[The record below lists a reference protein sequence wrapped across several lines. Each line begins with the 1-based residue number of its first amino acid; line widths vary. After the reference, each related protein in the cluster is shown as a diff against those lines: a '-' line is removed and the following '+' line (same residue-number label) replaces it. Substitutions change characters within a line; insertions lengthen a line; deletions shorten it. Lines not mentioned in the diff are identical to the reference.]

1 MLFCIGKL
9 ELRNVKTNLSI
20 HYIIGIGHAGG
31 LESTSRPG
39 RYVLHAECT
48 DARGGHPDIQAT
60 PGLKGSS
67 RCGIDLDRY
76 GHQEPE
82 CAQHQGAQQ
91 LRPESVHA

>member
-20 HYIIGIGHAGG
+20 HYIIGIGNAGG

-39 RYVLHAECT
+39 RHVLHAECT
-48 DARGGHPDIQAT
+48 DERGGHPDIQAAS
-60 PGLKGSS
+60 GLEGGS
-67 RCGIDLDRY
+67 RCGIYLDRH

-82 CAQHQGAQQ
+82 CGEHQGPQQ
-91 LRPESVHA
+91 LLI